1 MKSHP
6 GLEPTRCWHWSL
18 SAGQSQ
24 FLQHIDADSREPV
37 NGPSLKLHHE
47 LTSACKQSKT
57 KTCITW
63 VETDTKYERS
73 TSRQMNNNETQTIT
87 FQKETFW
94 KCSENV
100 YFVQSGIKWLSVR
113 PTKRQGAVYI
123 LVCPGSFKIC
133 SDRLIFFTPKITV
146 FLKTFKANT
155 GYSDHNIVHC
165 RQCFQYLC
173 YCKNP
178 HFSNLAPQKTKS
190 GAQISPSVQSVSTD
204 H

>member
-1 MKSHP
+1 MTAPGLHVKSHP

-146 FLKTFKANT
+146 FLKTFIN
-155 GYSDHNIVHC
+155 V
-165 RQCFQYLC
+165 R
-173 YCKNP
+173 
-178 HFSNLAPQKTKS
+178 
-190 GAQISPSVQSVSTD
+190 
-204 H
+204 